1 MSRRR
6 LPAATFSMYDDL
18 EARAGNFAR
27 HRGSSDSLFGE
38 LQLTHRGALGGSHR
52 S

>member
-1 MSRRR
+1 MRRVR
-6 LPAATFSMYDDL
+6 LAAAAFSTHDDL

-27 HRGSSDSLFGE
+27 HRSPSDSLFGE
-38 LQLTHRGALGGSHR
+38 FQFAHRGALGWGHR